1 MNKLKLIL
9 KLATII
15 QCLITTYIVLNFEF
29 NIFQQFSITLQNWIQ
44 FQPLMITAI
53 IYWIIWIVDLLLTAD
68 ILSKTG

>member
-29 NIFQQFSITLQNWIQ
+29 NIFQQFNITLQNWTQ
-44 FQPLMITAI
+44 FQPLMIIAM
-53 IYWIIWIVDLLLTAD
+53 IYWIIWTVDLLLTAE
-68 ILSKTG
+68 ILSR

>member
-29 NIFQQFSITLQNWIQ
+29 NIFQQFNITLQNWTQ
-44 FQPLMITAI
+44 FQPLMIVAI
-53 IYWIIWIVDLLLTAD
+53 IYWIIWMIDLLLTAD
-68 ILSKTG
+68 ILSK